1 MSIAIKRVEIAR
13 NDRVYESF
21 PDVCLLSSG
30 RMICAYREADT
41 HIASTSRL
49 MLTLSDDKGVTWSQ
63 ARQLDSRSSF
73 AEDSAV
79 WHDPLVSQLNDGR
92 IVIVCTKQIF
102 PDEAESQLF
111 PESKSFYQTFLWFS
125 NDEGENWTSPHLT
138 EIEGLSSGRV
148 IELREN
154 YWVLAIRRASVRFP
168 GFMRVQ
174 IAFSF
179 DQGCSWF
186 LSAMVA
192 EENGFRHD
200 EPSIVHLGNGRLIC
214 VMREDTLTKRPSH
227 CAISENEGLTWS
239 KPFPSPFHGHRP
251 MVGILQSG
259 LLLVTY
265 RNVEPA
271 LDEEKLKVGKNPG
284 TSAWLGDINAIQGDG
299 EASGFLDIENDS
311 SGWFGDFGYTG
322 WVQFEDGEIFCV
334 YHHRDDSSMS
344 YIKGAWFKETD
355 FS

>member
-1 MSIAIKRVEIAR
+1 MNISLNRVQIAC
-13 NDRVYESF
+13 NDSVYQAF

-30 RMICAYREADT
+30 KLLCVYRESDT
-41 HIASTSRL
+41 HIAGTSRL
-49 MLTLSDDKGVTWSQ
+49 MLTRSEDKGVTWSQ
-63 ARQLDSRSSF
+63 SLQFDTSSSF
-73 AEDSAV
+73 AENRAV
-79 WHDPLVSQLNDGR
+79 WHDPLISQLNDER
-92 IVIVCTKQIF
+92 IVLVCTKQVF

-125 NDEGENWTSPHLT
+125 EDGGESWTSSHLT

-148 IELREN
+148 LEMKDDFWI
-154 YWVLAIRRASVRFP
+154 LAIRRASVRFP

-192 EENGFRHD
+192 EEDGFMHD
-200 EPSIVHLGNGRLIC
+200 EPSIVHLSDGRLLC
-214 VMREDTLTKRPSH
+214 VMREDTRTRRPSH
-227 CAISENEGLTWS
+227 CVISEDEGFTWS

-271 LDEEKLKVGKNPG
+271 LDEEKLKVGRNPS
-284 TSAWLGDINAIQGDG
+284 TKAWLGDINALQGNG
-299 EASGFLDIENDS
+299 GTSGFLDIENDS

-322 WVQFEDGEIFCV
+322 WVQFEDEEIFCV
-334 YHHRDDSSMS
+334 YHHRGDSSMS
-344 YIKGAWFKETD
+344 YIKGAWFREAD